1 MKIEEYIDSE
11 WEKEIPQKVL
21 MLYQAVLSLILDGE
35 NINKITVT
43 TITQKAQIGK
53 GTAYEYFQSKE
64 EIITSAIFY
73 ILKKSTIDM
82 VTELLHKKNFFDRV
96 VYLFENVE
104 VNVSKKM
111 CLMNFIHLLTD
122 NNIYGMNLF
131 EKLKERNMTD
141 YLPIQVLKH
150 LVQKGL
156 DDLEIKSELP
166 IDYIAYTIQAKLFMY
181 ISYLDSR
188 AALGVEGI
196 EMKEYIYKG
205 IKEEFKL
212 SN

>member
-1 MKIEEYIDSE
+1 MKIEEYIDSA

-21 MLYQAVLSLILDGE
+21 MLYQAVLALILDGE

-82 VTELLHKKNFFDRV
+82 VKELLDKKNFFDRV

-131 EKLKERNMTD
+131 EKLKEKNMTD

-188 AALGVEGI
+188 AVLGVDGI

-205 IKEEFKL
+205 IKEEFQL
-212 SN
+212 L